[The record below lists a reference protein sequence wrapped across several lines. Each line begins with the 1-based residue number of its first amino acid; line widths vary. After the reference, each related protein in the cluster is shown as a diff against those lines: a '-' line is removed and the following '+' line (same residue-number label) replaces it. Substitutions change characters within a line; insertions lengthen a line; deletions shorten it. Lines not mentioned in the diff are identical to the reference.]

1 MKKIRIVK
9 VEEIKYKNK
18 KLKLIND
25 FFIETNKPYFYINVE
40 LDVFSIFDDNLDKI
54 GKIICYTKT
63 NKPITLLDCSIAPTT
78 SKKTNFQI
86 VYNNIIIGEKV
97 ESLNDIKIKNL
108 HINVKHPK
116 LNYHIWIGK
125 DAYFIDNN
133 FIKVETKRN
142 EKRQGSVTK
151 INGVKFILKSK
162 KMVDYFYLSESFFR
176 LLIIYY
182 FYIGYF
188 PKEYEIYFYKN
199 GRKVEIKNPND
210 TIFKTSSKYVTI
222 EKVMCNDKLNY
233 GIAYDEFS
241 KIYEINKMLFHLY
254 FSINY
259 NEDNFEEIRTFNYI
273 QCLES
278 LFTNI
283 KKVKTEEN
291 NDSIKNILSYLKNEI
306 DDESSNI
313 RNEVD
318 QFIINEKDKNKII
331 ENIKNILDNNI
342 KRLSELSF
350 SKLVKKIFELD
361 ETKLIFKYEYDNDY
375 IKIIEKK
382 VYNHRNLFAH
392 ISKNSNYFN
401 EIQNRIVQ
409 TKFDILFRLL
419 VLKSIKLEVNH
430 ERLLEYIKYVD
441 NHYYKND
448 INNNIWN

>member
-1 MKKIRIVK
+1 MRKIRIVK

-40 LDVFSIFDDNLDKI
+40 LDIFSIFDDNPDKI
-54 GKIICYTKT
+54 EKIICYTKT

-86 VYNNIIIGEKV
+86 VYNNMIIGEKV

-151 INGVKFILKSK
+151 RNGVKFILKSK
-162 KMVDYFYLSESFFR
+162 KMVDYYYLNESFFK

-188 PKEYEIYFYKN
+188 PNEYEIYFYNN
-199 GRKVEIKNPND
+199 GRKVEIINPND

-222 EKVMCNDKLNY
+222 EKVMYNDKLNY

-241 KIYEINKMLFHLY
+241 KIYKMNKMLFHLY

-283 KKVKTEEN
+283 IKVKNKEN
-291 NDSIKNILSYLKNEI
+291 NDSLKNILSYLKNEI
-306 DDESSNI
+306 EDESSNI
-313 RNEVD
+313 KNEVN

-342 KRLSELSF
+342 KRISELSF

-392 ISKNSNYFN
+392 ISKNSNYFIG
-401 EIQNRIVQ
+401 IQNRIVQ

-419 VLKSIKLEVNH
+419 VLKLIKLKVNH

-448 INNNIWN
+448 TNNKIWN